1 MGRRWSVV
9 IGQQSRAVKL
19 KFHGTVLARMSATI
33 TVVRVGRV
41 GRFPRPACLPRVY
54 LVWSAG
60 GLLRCSAAR
69 LSACRCRSPKSTST
83 TRTTCCGHPREDVMT
98 ILGRKLLPWN
108 LSLWTHATD
117 ADRLR
122 QLYGPWPL
130 CVCASVYLCVYL
142 SLSVCVRVCG
152 WMV

>member
-1 MGRRWSVV
+1 
-9 IGQQSRAVKL
+9 
-19 KFHGTVLARMSATI
+19 
-33 TVVRVGRV
+33 
-41 GRFPRPACLPRVY
+41 
-54 LVWSAG
+54 
-60 GLLRCSAAR
+60 
-69 LSACRCRSPKSTST
+69 
-83 TRTTCCGHPREDVMT
+83 MT

-142 SLSVCVRVCG
+142 SLSVCVRV
-152 WMV
+152 WMDGVEDRLAFERPRRRTMPSQAEVEGQPMLALSHQFHACCMPFVTFLLTVRLAAI